1 MTEKEF
7 FENVKSYKFIANK
20 SLGQNFLVNP
30 ETAKD
35 IVSLLDIQKDDS
47 ILEIGAGIGSLSY
60 YLAQSESKEV
70 TLIDVDE
77 RMISILNEQF
87 SKNPNV
93 KVERLNILKA
103 DVSKY
108 TKIVGNLPYYIT
120 SGILEYVL
128 LNAVNAK
135 KLVFM
140 TQKEVYQKLTDK
152 KEISP
157 LILLMRYVS
166 TISNAK
172 NVNKNNFTPVPH
184 VDSSYFS
191 LTPNENIKNKDNKL
205 LYKLMVKI
213 FIHKRKTILNCLG
226 NTISDKEK
234 AASILKEMNV
244 SENLRPEQLDIN
256 FYINLLNMLKSN
268 DFITKIM

>member
-1 MTEKEF
+1 MNEKEF

-20 SLGQNFLVNP
+20 SLGQNFLVNSD
-30 ETAKD
+30 TAKD
-35 IVSLLDIQKDDS
+35 IVSMLDINSDDKV
-47 ILEIGAGIGSLSY
+47 LEIGAGIGSLSY
-60 YLAQSESKEV
+60 FLSQSESKDV
-70 TLIDVDE
+70 TLIDVDD
-77 RMISILNEQF
+77 RMITILNEQF
-87 SKNPNV
+87 SKNSNV
-93 KVERLNILKA
+93 KIERLNILKA
-103 DVSKY
+103 DISSY

-135 KLVFM
+135 QLVFM

-166 TISNAK
+166 KISACK
-172 NVNKNNFTPVPH
+172 NVNKNNFVPVPH

-191 LTPNENIKNKDNKL
+191 LTPNENIKNEDNKL

-226 NTISDKEK
+226 STINDKES
-234 AASILKEMNV
+234 AAEILKEMNV

-256 FYINLLNMLKSN
+256 FYKNLLNMLKSK
-268 DFITKIM
+268 DFISKI